1 MSEQLGT
8 IFATSVQNQSE
19 ANALLEKLVATARPE
34 AVYSL
39 PVTQGE
45 FTVIT
50 ASELYTSLGF
60 GFGHGGGGGTAPAE
74 SETAGQEGYGGGGG
88 GGGGGV
94 AAARPVAAIIITPK
108 RVQVEPIVDVTKI
121 SLAFFTTFGAMLL
134 MLRNMKKK

>member
-1 MSEQLGT
+1 MSEQLGA

-34 AVYSL
+34 AVYSP

-50 ASELYTSLGF
+50 ASELYTSIGF
-60 GFGHGGGGGTAPAE
+60 GFGHGGGGGTAP
-74 SETAGQEGYGGGGG
+74 SETEEGQEGFGGGGG